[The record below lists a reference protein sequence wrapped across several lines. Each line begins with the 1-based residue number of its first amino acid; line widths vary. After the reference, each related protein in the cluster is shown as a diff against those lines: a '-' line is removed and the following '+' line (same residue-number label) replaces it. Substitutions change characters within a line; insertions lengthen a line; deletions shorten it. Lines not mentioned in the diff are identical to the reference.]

1 MGHYEKLERMYLS
14 SPTSEDYDADISI
27 SEGEATVTVPVQ
39 EKQFHAAGGVHGS
52 VYFKVLDDAAFF
64 AVNSLIE
71 DVFVL
76 TTNFNIHLTRPV
88 SEGEI
93 RAEGRGVNENPRQL
107 IGEAVAY
114 DDDGNQVARGSGT
127 FAKSNSELRP
137 EIGYE

>member
-93 RAEGRGVNENPRQL
+93 RAEGRVVNENPRQL

>member
-14 SPTSEDYDADISI
+14 SPTSQDYDADIDI
-27 SEGEATVTVPVQ
+27 TEGEATVTVPVQ

-52 VYFKVLDDAAFF
+52 VYFKLLDDAAFF

-76 TTNFNIHLTRPV
+76 TTNFNVHLTRPV

-93 RAEGRGVNENPRQL
+93 RAEGRVVNENPRQL

-114 DDDGNQVARGSGT
+114 DDDGNQIARGSGT

>member
-52 VYFKVLDDAAFF
+52 VYFKLLDDAAFF

-93 RAEGRGVNENPRQL
+93 RAEGRVVNENPRQL

>member
-1 MGHYEKLERMYLS
+1 MYLS
-14 SPTSEDYDADISI
+14 SPTSEDYDADIDI
-27 SEGEATVTVPVQ
+27 TEGEATVTVPVQ

-76 TTNFNIHLTRPV
+76 TTNFNVHLTRPV

-93 RAEGRGVNENPRQL
+93 RAEGRVVNENPRQL

-114 DDDGNQVARGSGT
+114 DDDGNQIARGSGT

>member
-14 SPTSEDYDADISI
+14 SPTSEDYDADIDI
-27 SEGEATVTVPVQ
+27 TEGEATVTVPVQ

-76 TTNFNIHLTRPV
+76 TTNFNVHLTRPV

-93 RAEGRGVNENPRQL
+93 RAEGRVVNENPRQL

-114 DDDGNQVARGSGT
+114 DDDGNQIARGSGT

>member
-52 VYFKVLDDAAFF
+52 VYFKLLDDAAFF

-93 RAEGRGVNENPRQL
+93 RAEGRVVNENPRQL

-114 DDDGNQVARGSGT
+114 DDYGNQVARGSGT

>member
-1 MGHYEKLERMYLS
+1 MQAVVL
-14 SPTSEDYDADISI
+14 
-27 SEGEATVTVPVQ
+27 
-39 EKQFHAAGGVHGS
+39 AAGKGTRLRPLADDKP
-52 VYFKVLDDAAFF
+52 KVLVE
-64 AVNSLIE
+64 VNGTPLIE

-93 RAEGRGVNENPRQL
+93 RAEGRVVNENPRQL

>member
-1 MGHYEKLERMYLS
+1 MGHCEKLERMYLS
-14 SPTSEDYDADISI
+14 SPTSDEYDADIDI

-93 RAEGRGVNENPRQL
+93 RAEGRVVNENPRQL

-114 DDDGNQVARGSGT
+114 DDEGNQIARGSGT

-137 EIGYE
+137 EIGYK

>member
-1 MGHYEKLERMYLS
+1 MSHYEKLERMYLS

-27 SEGEATVTVPVQ
+27 REGEATVTVPVQ

-52 VYFKVLDDAAFF
+52 VYFKALDDAAFF

-93 RAEGRGVNENPRQL
+93 RAEGRVVNENPRQL

>member
-1 MGHYEKLERMYLS
+1 
-14 SPTSEDYDADISI
+14 
-27 SEGEATVTVPVQ
+27 VTVPVQ

-52 VYFKVLDDAAFF
+52 VYFKLLDDAAFF

-93 RAEGRGVNENPRQL
+93 RAEGRVVNENPRQL

>member
-1 MGHYEKLERMYLS
+1 MYLS

-52 VYFKVLDDAAFF
+52 VYFKLLDDAAFF

-93 RAEGRGVNENPRQL
+93 RAEGRVVNENPRQL